1 MRAHSANIQNILNN
15 RDHFEKALELHGHL
29 QRAKNV
35 LARVMAR
42 NNPFGHSIN
51 GVETGPEGAVAV
63 DKTGNMTKFVD
74 RDEFSRQNFLR
85 NQGGFQ

>member
-1 MRAHSANIQNILNN
+1 MNN

-29 QRAKNV
+29 QRSKNV
-35 LARVMAR
+35 LTRVMAR

-51 GVETGPEGAVAV
+51 NVDTGPEGAVAV
-63 DKTGNMTKFVD
+63 DKKGNAAKFVD
-74 RDEFSRQNFLR
+74 REEFSRQNFLR